1 MTGSEVM
8 FLLIIGL
15 VVLGPEK
22 LPDAIRRMGKLY
34 AELKRMSSGVQ
45 TDFRKVMDEPIKEM
59 MNTTNSMKALFTDTA
74 SEFQSAAKELVEPTF
89 IPYESGAESAQAK
102 DSEQSDSD
110 QDEDT
115 DIAEGIANAARIA
128 QHRKDDASRH
138 SEVNRLEYNEDDE
151 NDDDALESAPAT
163 PESDKSKMSK
173 KSRNSAVA
181 QKNVIK
187 KVVKKAV
194 SKKKQPKKKP
204 VKKAQRTK
212 TTQNSLQ
219 KSTQKSTKLSK
230 GLASG
235 I

>member
-1 MTGSEVM
+1 MFNMTGSEVM

-74 SEFQSAAKELVEPTF
+74 GEFQSAAKEIVEPTF
-89 IPYESGAESAQAK
+89 IPYDDGSRSAGAQ
-102 DSEQSDSD
+102 DSEQTD
-110 QDEDT
+110 QDDP

-128 QHRKDDASRH
+128 KQRKEDTSKH
-138 SEVNRLEYNEDDE
+138 SEVNRLEYNADE
-151 NDDDALESAPAT
+151 QDVISDEPKLDQPTTKKLVAKKPAKIIAKT
-163 PESDKSKMSK
+163 PAKTPAK
-173 KSRNSAVA
+173 KL
-181 QKNVIK
+181 K
-187 KVVKKAV
+187 KISVTKKAGA
-194 SKKKQPKKKP
+194 KKKP
-204 VKKAQRTK
+204 T
-212 TTQNSLQ
+212 N
-219 KSTQKSTKLSK
+219 
-230 GLASG
+230 G

>member
-34 AELKRMSSGVQ
+34 AGLKRMSSGVQ

-151 NDDDALESAPAT
+151 NDDT
-163 PESDKSKMSK
+163 SDFV
-173 KSRNSAVA
+173 VA
-181 QKNVIK
+181 IK
-187 KVVKKAV
+187 KMFSVDGGVTSEYVKNTIELWAGMLLH
-194 SKKKQPKKKP
+194 P
-204 VKKAQRTK
+204 VCFFEGPT
-212 TTQNSLQ
+212 
-219 KSTQKSTKLSK
+219 
-230 GLASG
+230 